1 MQLTVSDESNYVV
14 VEWVCRIKH
23 DKSVIINCSVIGLI
37 YVSSKKS
44 IKKVESWKLWRY
56 DKYGI
61 RA

>member
-37 YVSSKKS
+37 YVSSKNLLRKL
-44 IKKVESWKLWRY
+44 KVESCE
-56 DKYGI
+56 DMI
-61 RA
+61 NMV